1 MRDILKEFRDFRRDA
16 DLPYNP
22 DFVPRSFDSMAELD
36 HGYHQNEIR
45 AEAAEAKAQ
54 QQLAMVRKS
63 AECDDYVTA
72 DAVDF
77 AFQSMAAQIRDE
89 AVIPLRKEIAA
100 LRSELAELKAAPG
113 YQGTWVQGTKYLAR
127 STATH
132 DGSCWHANQDTTAKP
147 GTSPAWSLMVKR
159 GRDGKDASK

>member
-1 MRDILKEFRDFRRDA
+1 MRDILKEFRDFRREA

-22 DFVPRSFDSMAELD
+22 DFVPRSFDSMVELD

-77 AFQSMAAQIRDE
+77 AFGAMATQLKSE
-89 AVIPLRKEIAA
+89 ALDPIYARLAKLEAESLRWA
-100 LRSELAELKAAPG
+100 
-113 YQGTWVQGTKYLAR
+113 GTWRAGNTYRQNDLVQDKGLAWV
-127 STATH
+127 AV
-132 DGSCWHANQDTTAKP
+132 AP
-147 GTSPAWSLMVKR
+147 
-159 GRDGKDASK
+159 DASARPGEGSGWRMLQKSEAAK